1 MGETM
6 INKIRGRIEESIQV
20 KQQLL
25 TRCLS
30 DIEQAA
36 VVLVQ
41 AYKTGHQAVFFGNGG
56 SASDAMHMTAELVGS
71 YLKRRRALPAIAL
84 NANVPTLTALAN
96 DYSYDEVFSHQMD
109 AYIHPGDVAVG
120 LSTSGRSTNVL
131 KGLEAAKRLGA
142 KTIGLLGKDGG
153 SIAPLVDVAIIV
165 PSSAT
170 DRIQESH
177 ILVGHILCEMV
188 ESAIFP

>member
-30 DIEQAA
+30 DIEKAA

>member
-1 MGETM
+1 
-6 INKIRGRIEESIQV
+6 
-20 KQQLL
+20 
-25 TRCLS
+25 
-30 DIEQAA
+30 
-36 VVLVQ
+36 
-41 AYKTGHQAVFFGNGG
+41 
-56 SASDAMHMTAELVGS
+56 
-71 YLKRRRALPAIAL
+71 
-84 NANVPTLTALAN
+84 
-96 DYSYDEVFSHQMD
+96 
-109 AYIHPGDVAVG
+109 VAVG

>member
-1 MGETM
+1 M
-6 INKIRGRIEESIQV
+6 INQIRGRIEESIQV

-30 DIEQAA
+30 DIEKAA

-71 YLKRRRALPAIAL
+71 YMKRRRALPAIAL

-153 SIAPLVDVAIIV
+153 SIAPIVDVAIIV

-170 DRIQESH
+170 DRVQESH